1 MDKARRGCDHRR
13 VTIRLLPFWL
23 VASLFFVATLLS
35 RIPTFSRSVLDWDE
49 SLYFLMAQQWRQG
62 HLPYTTIWDNK
73 PIGIYA
79 IFAVAQTV
87 FGDRVAAIRLAMVL
101 CVSVLAFAVSRITR
115 ALTGDEAAGLVA
127 GVALIL
133 CSLSNDGQ
141 ASNTE
146 LFMACCTALA
156 VWVSLTTEWAFLVGL
171 LLGAAFM
178 IKYVSIFEAP
188 AIFFFFLARHRR
200 PAAGL
205 WMVLGAAL
213 PMALTALLYAAHGQ
227 LGLWW
232 ATSIASNFRRVD
244 APFTQQAF
252 DYAMHMEVLR
262 WGTMYLA
269 GLVLLVL
276 AAARRRA
283 ADLFLATWAVGGVV
297 GVVAAKSFY
306 DHYFLQLLPV
316 LCVSLGVLFARL
328 RHAAWLRAGFV
339 VVALALPAWA
349 AKTAIGHSLAPDI
362 PNEVGAGL
370 KGQAGSLYVF
380 DTEPIIY
387 ALAGKVPPTRFVLPS
402 ELIGRSLPR
411 VIGNDPVA
419 EVARILA
426 GAPEFIARRSNPET
440 NPALIN
446 PTVYAEVDAAIA
458 AHYRLWRRY
467 PGILV
472 FQRRAASG
480 D

>member
-1 MDKARRGCDHRR
+1 MDRARRCSDHRR
-13 VTIRLLPFWL
+13 VTIRLLPSWL

-87 FGDRVAAIRLAMVL
+87 FGDRIAAIRVAMVL
-101 CVSVLAFAVSRITR
+101 CVSVLAFAVARITR

-127 GVALIL
+127 GAALIL

-156 VWVSLTTEWAFLVGL
+156 AWASLTTERAFLVGL

-178 IKYVSIFEAP
+178 IKYVSIFETP

-205 WMVLGAAL
+205 RMILGAAL
-213 PMALTALLYAAHGQ
+213 PVALTALLYTAHGRV
-227 LGLWW
+227 GLWW

-244 APFTQQAF
+244 APFTKQAF

-269 GLVLLVL
+269 GLALLVL

-283 ADLFLATWAVGGVV
+283 GDLFLTGWLLGGVV
-297 GVVAAKSFY
+297 GVVSAKSFY

-316 LCVSLGVLFARL
+316 LCVILGVLFARL
-328 RHAAWLRAGFV
+328 RRAAWLRAGFV

-349 AKTAIGHSLAPDI
+349 AKTAIVHTLAPDI
-362 PNEVGAGL
+362 PGEVGTAL
-370 KGQAGSLYVF
+370 KGKPGSLYVF

-387 ALAGKVPPTRFVLPS
+387 ALAGKAPPTRFVLPS

-419 EVARILA
+419 EVAHILA
-426 GAPEFIARRSNPET
+426 EAPEFIVRRSTPET

-446 PTVYAEVDAAIA
+446 PAIYAEVDAAIA

-472 FQRRAASG
+472 FQRTGG